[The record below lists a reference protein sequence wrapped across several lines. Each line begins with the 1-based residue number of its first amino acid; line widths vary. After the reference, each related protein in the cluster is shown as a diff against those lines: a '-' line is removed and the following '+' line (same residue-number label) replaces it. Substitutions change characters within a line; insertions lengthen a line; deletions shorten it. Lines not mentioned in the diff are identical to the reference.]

1 MAKSNEGA
9 NNDNGKSRSCT
20 NNFGNLLRFS
30 GNKDENVND
39 FLRQFRIFL
48 STSGDFDEYNLQ
60 HLASTYL
67 IGDAGEFYD
76 ELYPEP
82 KCWDDFKRVMIERYG
97 KKKMD
102 RAAITK
108 NFLTKKQKEGENLQT
123 YAEDMYKLGKS
134 AKIDEE
140 LLVQTILM
148 NMNPSESKMYR
159 LHLNEDVTYEKLIR
173 TINNVEI
180 NIPITK
186 KNNETKKINE
196 NSELDLLID
205 KIDKMALIIEK
216 TKNNDRTKIVPY
228 CKKCMKKGHTDYD
241 CRNTYK

>member
-1 MAKSNEGA
+1 
-9 NNDNGKSRSCT
+9 
-20 NNFGNLLRFS
+20 
-30 GNKDENVND
+30 
-39 FLRQFRIFL
+39 
-48 STSGDFDEYNLQ
+48 
-60 HLASTYL
+60 
-67 IGDAGEFYD
+67 
-76 ELYPEP
+76 
-82 KCWDDFKRVMIERYG
+82 MIERYG

-108 NFLTKKQKEGENLQT
+108 KILTKKQKEGKNLQT
-123 YAEDMYKLGKS
+123 YTEDMYKLSKS

-180 NIPITK
+180 DIPITN
-186 KNNETKKINE
+186 KNNETKKISE

-216 TKNNDRTKIVPY
+216 TNQNDKTKIVPY

-241 CRNTYK
+241 CKNTYVNK